1 MLNDLSLKKI
11 RNAEFE
17 ENTSN
22 GAKLKQIQ
30 TLIGQKT
37 NNFLDP
43 SGISDVKID
52 MTDDIKAAGKSVE
65 SYKQKFGSVMRS
77 GLDVCEHLIQ
87 IIDGKETKEPETTTT
102 PTTTTDADKA
112 KAKRKRR
119 IAIKLK
125 LQLQLSEN

>member
-22 GAKLKQIQ
+22 GATLKQIQ

-87 IIDGKETKEPETTTT
+87 IIDGKETKEPKT
-102 PTTTTDADKA
+102 ADNSDSDDELIL
-112 KAKRKRR
+112 
-119 IAIKLK
+119 IAEAEAEAVNLL
-125 LQLQLSEN
+125 LQLELEL

>member
-87 IIDGKETKEPETTTT
+87 IIDGKETKKPKT
-102 PTTTTDADKA
+102 ADNSDSDDDDELIL
-112 KAKRKRR
+112 
-119 IAIKLK
+119 IAEAEAEAVNL
-125 LQLQLSEN
+125 LLTLELEL

>member
-87 IIDGKETKEPETTTT
+87 IIDGKETKEPKT
-102 PTTTTDADKA
+102 ADNSDSDDDDELIL
-112 KAKRKRR
+112 
-119 IAIKLK
+119 IAEAEAEAVNLL
-125 LQLQLSEN
+125 LQLELEL

>member
-1 MLNDLSLKKI
+1 MLDDLSLKKI

-37 NNFLDP
+37 DNFLDP

-77 GLDVCEHLIQ
+77 ELDVCEHLIQ
-87 IIDGKETKEPETTTT
+87 IIDGKETKEPKT
-102 PTTTTDADKA
+102 ADNSDSDDDDELIL
-112 KAKRKRR
+112 
-119 IAIKLK
+119 IAEAEAEAVNLL
-125 LQLQLSEN
+125 LQLELEL